1 MRSATPSDA
10 GVPDAPPGLP
20 DAGPPHPGPVCGL
33 ALTLGEGG
41 FILQSC
47 DPAWSFGGTFPAAI
61 SNVKIANLF
70 GSVEDHPWPRMR
82 EAGLH
87 LTLNTDDPAMI
98 GDDLG
103 TEYATLARAHG
114 YSFADM
120 VEISLA
126 GADATWQGDDERRQ
140 LRERIR
146 EEGTKLQ
153 RALDARTTKG
163 TPEGAPFDTPP
174 PDR

>member
-1 MRSATPSDA
+1 MVNLIQSVLRQVNTIKYFER
-10 GVPDAPPGLP
+10 
-20 DAGPPHPGPVCGL
+20 
-33 ALTLGEGG
+33 LTQHG
-41 FILQSC
+41 F
-47 DPAWSFGGTFPAAI
+47 
-61 SNVKIANLF
+61 
-70 GSVEDHPWPRMR
+70 
-82 EAGLH
+82 
-87 LTLNTDDPAMI
+87 
-98 GDDLG
+98 
-103 TEYATLARAHG
+103 
-114 YSFADM
+114 SFADM